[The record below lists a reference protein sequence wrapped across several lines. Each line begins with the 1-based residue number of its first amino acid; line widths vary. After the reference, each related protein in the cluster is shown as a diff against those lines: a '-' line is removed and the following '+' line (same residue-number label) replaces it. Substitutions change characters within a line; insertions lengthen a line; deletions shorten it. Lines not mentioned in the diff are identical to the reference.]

1 MPIYMDRH
9 YDQDLTPEAVA
20 EAHRK
25 DLEIAPKHGVNFKT
39 YWFDKERHT
48 TFCLVDA
55 PNIDAVRNAHDEA
68 HGGTFSEIIQVDENL
83 VQAFLGRVEDPTQDP
98 DVDTVPDSAFRVI
111 MFTDLKDSTQMASL
125 YGDDQ
130 AMEMLRVHNNLT
142 RDALQI
148 HNGHEVK
155 HTGDGF
161 MTSFVS
167 AMDGV
172 RCAIQIQ
179 KDFAAYNQEYPDAE
193 LHLRIGLS
201 AGEPVKE
208 DSQLFG
214 LAVNLAARIC
224 ASAVPDSILVAQVV
238 RDLCLGK
245 QIPFS
250 ELEEITPKG
259 FYQPVRLFEVLWHEL

>member
-20 EAHRK
+20 DAHRK
-25 DLEIAPKHGVNFKT
+25 DLEVAPKHGVNFKT

-55 PNIDAVRNAHDEA
+55 PNIDAVRDAHDEA
-68 HGGTFSEIIQVDENL
+68 HGDSFSEIIEVDENL
-83 VQAFLGRVEDPTQDP
+83 VQAFLGRVEDPAATP
-98 DVDTVPDSAFRVI
+98 EVDQVPDSAFRVI
-111 MFTDLKDSTQMASL
+111 MFTDLVDSTQMASL

-130 AMEMLRVHNNLT
+130 AMEMLRVHNDLT
-142 RDALQI
+142 RNALRT
-148 HNGHEVK
+148 HHGHEIK

-167 AMDGV
+167 ATDAV

-179 KDFAAYNQEYPDAE
+179 KDFDTHNQENPDAE

-214 LAVNLAARIC
+214 LAVNLAARI
-224 ASAVPDSILVAQVV
+224 SAHAAPDTILVAQVV
-238 RDLCLGK
+238 HDLCLGK
-245 QIPFS
+245 NIPFS
-250 ELEEITPKG
+250 ELGEVTPKG
-259 FYQPVRLFEVLWHEL
+259 FHQPVRLFEVLWQKA